1 MPSPE
6 EGTSREA
13 KSLFFDE
20 GKPMGRDTTY
30 INQRDDALT
39 ITLTMADELLKLD
52 AEVQALEAENA
63 RLKASAVVLS
73 STEQSGGGFVEQ
85 QIYEYGL
92 KQLLKDCF
100 YSWNMDVVQSSSTD
114 EVTPCSFEYWRR
126 RAYND
131 SNVPS
136 WLSKDQLFDV
146 LDGLLREKYAAG
158 VEKFL
163 ERKKE
168 EEDE

>member
-6 EGTSREA
+6 EGTSRGA
-13 KSLFFDE
+13 KGLFSDE
-20 GKPMGRDTTY
+20 GKLMGRDTTY
-30 INQRDDALT
+30 ISQRDDALT

-73 STEQSGGGFVEQ
+73 STEQSGRGFVEQ
-85 QIYEYGL
+85 QVYEYGL
-92 KQLLKDCF
+92 MQLLKDCF
-100 YSWNMDVVQSSSTD
+100 YSWSMDVVQSPTTD
-114 EVTPCSFEYWRR
+114 EVTPCSFEYWRK

-131 SNVPS
+131 SNIPS

-146 LDGLLREKYAAG
+146 LDGLLHEQYAIG
-158 VEKFL
+158 VEKFF

-168 EEDE
+168 EADE